1 MIVHWGDDGLLIV
14 FCRDGPRDDGEEGG
28 RPQTDQCSG
37 LQVQRTGPL
46 TAGWGWWP
54 RVIVYSVL
62 FRNCMWIYSAVMSH
76 IRFISLLA
84 DCNPLISYTCISEVA
99 FEVRSSLFNCYMVV
113 IWLYKRVDLLTV
125 DSPSVGRYI
134 QQWGERQ
141 SGPIPVHSTV
151 QCVPIPQ
158 KPQVNSESLRGLV
171 IICVCHRAWL
181 S

>member
-28 RPQTDQCSG
+28 RPQTDQCPG

-113 IWLYKRVDLLTV
+113 YGCTRELICWQLTAPLLDVIYSSEEKDKVAPFLSTLLYNVF
-125 DSPSVGRYI
+125 PY
-134 QQWGERQ
+134 
-141 SGPIPVHSTV
+141 
-151 QCVPIPQ
+151 
-158 KPQVNSESLRGLV
+158 LRN
-171 IICVCHRAWL
+171 HR
-181 S
+181 

>member
-113 IWLYKRVDLLTV
+113 QESWFV
-125 DSPSVGRYI
+125 DSWQPLCWTLYTAVRRKTK
-134 QQWGERQ
+134 W
-141 SGPIPVHSTV
+141 PHSCPLYCTM
-151 QCVPIPQ
+151 CSHT
-158 KPQVNSESLRGLV
+158 SETTGKLWV
-171 IICVCHRAWL
+171 IKRFGNYLCL